1 MSMRNRVDEFL
12 HGSQPYTTEQQEA
25 LGNRNKLAKYAATL
39 GGGALLFA
47 GAAVIGVQHGHEL
60 LEATTVTLDV
70 VSGGLAFGA
79 GYMARA
85 AVQAHVEVVSAST
98 AQAEL

>member
-1 MSMRNRVDEFL
+1 MSIRKRVGEFL

-25 LGNRNKLAKYAATL
+25 LGDRNRLAKYAATL

-47 GAAVIGVQHGHEL
+47 GAAVIGVQNGHEL
-60 LEATTVTLDV
+60 LESTTVTLDV

-79 GYMARA
+79 GWMTRA
-85 AVQAHVEVVSAST
+85 AVQAQAEVVRVST
-98 AQAEL
+98 PQTEL